1 MTIVSIA
8 KQKRLETC
16 KHEGLSS
23 SPKQDSPLFLRPGLV
38 YCRCIQSIVAELRE
52 SRQSDCLRGIRDFHI
67 VVNFLSCNDECIPDS
82 SQNDEGIVTKC
93 LYYESRGT
101 LHYNVHFKKKNVIN
115 RLIARDICGL
125 RPVDIDWIWI
135 VELRRR
141 ATTAEIGKL
150 CKLAYEI

>member
-1 MTIVSIA
+1 MSIA
-8 KQKRLETC
+8 KQKQLENHFGNTKGC
-16 KHEGLSS
+16 LPPPSKTAPFVSGLIYS
-23 SPKQDSPLFLRPGLV
+23 KCL
-38 YCRCIQSIVAELRE
+38 QSIVAELRE
-52 SRQSDCLRGIRDFHI
+52 SRQSDCLCGIRDFYI